1 MTDKEFIL
9 NRIQDAGIVAVL
21 RGPSLDLTL
30 KMVAALV
37 EGGVIG
43 IEITFTTPDALSVV
57 QSLDKKFGDQIILGM
72 GTVTTADQAVAAKDA
87 GATFLVSPHTEK
99 ILATAMSKT
108 GLPFMMGALSPSE
121 VIKASNLGSDV
132 VKLFPGS
139 LGGPGYLKALK
150 GPFPDLLLMPT
161 GGVSKDN
168 LNEWF
173 AAGAFAV
180 GAGSN
185 LCPKD
190 LAIAGEFDQ
199 ITQIAGEFINA
210 IKKTRY

>member
-108 GLPFMMGALSPSE
+108 G
-121 VIKASNLGSDV
+121 
-132 VKLFPGS
+132 
-139 LGGPGYLKALK
+139 
-150 GPFPDLLLMPT
+150 
-161 GGVSKDN
+161 
-168 LNEWF
+168 
-173 AAGAFAV
+173 
-180 GAGSN
+180 
-185 LCPKD
+185 
-190 LAIAGEFDQ
+190 
-199 ITQIAGEFINA
+199 ITFIL
-210 IKKTRY
+210 